1 MRVDDYLSTVGVVKR
16 RTVAKELGQNG
27 LIAINGQRAKP
38 AAAVSVGD
46 IIHIK
51 GNRSVTV
58 EVLEIPTGSVPKD
71 KRDKYFKTIT
81 HES

>member
-27 LIAINGQRAKP
+27 LITINGQRAKP
-38 AAAVSVGD
+38 ATNINVGD
-46 IIHIK
+46 VIHIK

-58 EVLEIPTGSVPKD
+58 EVLEVPAGSVPKD

-81 HES
+81 HEG